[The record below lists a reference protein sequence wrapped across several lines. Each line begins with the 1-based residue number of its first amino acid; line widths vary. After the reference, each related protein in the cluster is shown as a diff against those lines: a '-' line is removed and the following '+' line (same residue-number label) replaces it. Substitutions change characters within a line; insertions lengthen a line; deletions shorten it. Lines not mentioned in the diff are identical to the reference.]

1 MDFEI
6 QIINEMIFKFEINLS
21 NGWQLTQIFLKSYYI
36 FDRITFQRSTNAL
49 TKVIMKQTEEKLKQ
63 R

>member
-21 NGWQLTQIFLKSYYI
+21 NGWQLTQIFLKSYFI
-36 FDRITFQRSTNAL
+36 FDLITFQRSTNAL

-63 R
+63 K